1 MSDVFNMTG
10 GIQYLIDA
18 IDHSIQNGVLK
29 PQVMTAGGYNELFQ
43 EESLSR
49 ALEQS
54 EVYEIF
60 SEEEMKKGEQN
71 KKNCKGK

>member
-1 MSDVFNMTG
+1 
-10 GIQYLIDA
+10 
-18 IDHSIQNGVLK
+18 
-29 PQVMTAGGYNELFQ
+29 MTAGGYNELFQ

-54 EVYEIF
+54 DVYEIF